1 MLGRYSES
9 IVILERCLRYR
20 EKDYF
25 YKNLGDA
32 YFSISIY
39 EKAIYNYEKALKIN
53 AHNDEAHYNLA
64 VCLYIQEN
72 YFNAKLAI
80 LKAIEVN
87 SMNENYHE
95 LRRNIELRIAS
106 NNY

>member
-1 MLGRYSES
+1 M
-9 IVILERCLRYR
+9 ILERCLRYR

-39 EKAIYNYEKALKIN
+39 EKAIYNYEKVLKLN
-53 AHNDEAHYNLA
+53 DHHDEAHYNLA

-72 YFNAKLAI
+72 YYNAKYSI
-80 LKAIEVN
+80 QKAIEIN
-87 SMNENYHE
+87 PLCEQYH
-95 LRRNIELRIAS
+95 
-106 NNY
+106 

>member
-1 MLGRYSES
+1 MSLILNNNKTAALNMLGRYSES

-39 EKAIYNYEKALKIN
+39 EKAIYNYEKALKLN
-53 AHNDEAHYNLA
+53 DHHDEAHYNLA
-64 VCLYIQEN
+64 VCLYIQ
-72 YFNAKLAI
+72 
-80 LKAIEVN
+80 
-87 SMNENYHE
+87 
-95 LRRNIELRIAS
+95 
-106 NNY
+106 

>member
-1 MLGRYSES
+1 M
-9 IVILERCLRYR
+9 RYR

-25 YKNLGDA
+25 FKNLGDA

-39 EKAIYNYEKALKIN
+39 EKAIYNYEKALVLN
-53 AHNDEAHYNLA
+53 DHHDEAHYNLA

-72 YFNAKLAI
+72 YQHAKLAI
-80 LKAIEVN
+80 QKALEIN
-87 SMNENYHE
+87 AANESYQE
-95 LRRNIELRIAS
+95 LRSNLEARI